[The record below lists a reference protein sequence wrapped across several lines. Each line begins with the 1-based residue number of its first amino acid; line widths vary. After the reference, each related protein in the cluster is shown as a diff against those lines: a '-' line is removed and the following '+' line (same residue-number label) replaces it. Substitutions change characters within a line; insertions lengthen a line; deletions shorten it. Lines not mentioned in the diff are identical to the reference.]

1 MSMVASPNVPRFIVN
16 ALVSSVYV
24 SPTDPGLTLQEL
36 EEVAA
41 ALGYMRGE
49 LHDALRT
56 SSTMR
61 GRNNRFLPDPG
72 TTHSWLVIRPE
83 VPEFRNF
90 QALDFI
96 WSEFRAQA
104 RSAGATDARL
114 DRSVVIERGRVQ
126 GLSGHDVEVALT
138 IGTMQGRLIEEK
150 GVLRATDTMLRR
162 PNSPSQERDLPAVAR
177 LDPSNPGM
185 AAAYPVVKD
194 VIERRSDGRP
204 QHAEPLAAFG
214 RRLDGLGYGAFRLW
228 WTQMASEVGRADAQT
243 SPVSILVLSAGL
255 VEAAL
260 AFVVKHARDRRLPV
274 FGSREFERDP
284 KQWRIED
291 LIAGAAYGDAAI
303 LDDTARRRALALVAT
318 RQRIHAGRLLSEHS
332 TGPIPDLRPEEARDA
347 KAVADLVVRAV
358 LSWLERYPPA

>member
-1 MSMVASPNVPRFIVN
+1 MTTTVNVSRFIAD
-16 ALVSSVYV
+16 ALVSSVYA
-24 SPTDPGLTLQEL
+24 SPTDPGLTPQEL
-36 EEVAA
+36 EEAA
-41 ALGYMRGE
+41 ATLGYMRGE
-49 LHDALRT
+49 LRDALRT
-56 SSTMR
+56 SSTVR
-61 GRNNRFLPDPG
+61 AAGNRLLPDPG
-72 TTHSWLVIRPE
+72 TTHSWLALRPE
-83 VPEFRNF
+83 VPEYRNF

-114 DRSVVIERGRVQ
+114 DRLVVIERGRAR
-126 GLSGHDVEVALT
+126 GLSRHDVEVALA
-138 IGTMQGRLIEEK
+138 IGTMQGRLVEEE

-185 AAAYPVVKD
+185 AAAYPVVRD
-194 VIERRSDGRP
+194 VIGRRTDGRMR
-204 QHAEPLAAFG
+204 HAEPLVAFG
-214 RRLDGLGYGAFRLW
+214 ERLDSLGHGAFRLW
-228 WTQMASEVGRADAQT
+228 WTQMVSEVGRSDPNT
-243 SPVSILVLSAGL
+243 SPVSVLVLSAGL

-291 LIAGAAYGDAAI
+291 LIAGAAYGGDEAI
-303 LDDTARRRALALVAT
+303 LDDTARKRVTALVTT
-318 RQRIHAGRLLSEHS
+318 RQRIHAGRLLSERP

-358 LSWLERYPPA
+358 LAWLDRHPPS